1 MIELLAAPPNSL
13 ILVPDPE
20 IGGIP
25 TSLENGLIAA
35 TPTCV
40 VVRTM
45 TSADGVTRI
54 RVGTPDALVPAAEEG
69 LALIWQGQVRTS
81 TRLAI
86 ATVYGKDLVSL
97 PTYGDVD
104 LQIWANDKIEPDE
117 LLIMVRQP

>member
-1 MIELLAAPPNSL
+1 MT
-13 ILVPDPE
+13 DPE
-20 IGGIP
+20 IGDIP